1 MSARGRHSAPRPG
14 VVSSR
19 VSALAATLVLL
30 LLGTSALAA
39 PRPRQESARYDLDIL
54 GFNDGDP
61 YLLDGAAAVA
71 VLADNEAVVLRIA
84 SKDWMD
90 RSGEGRLVRV
100 TDVVA
105 RYPNRSPAE
114 LVAVYRVDLDA
125 DGVPEVLLVP
135 NNERIADGHRYAATI
150 LRVGTKGGYS
160 AQWSAGTLPGER
172 FRVVDIR
179 DLNADGRPEVL
190 LAGEAGRSGYYQ
202 FHQLIGRAAAGF
214 ERLDVRHVDSLH
226 YVDLDRDKRVE
237 VVLRERVGRR
247 GPAYQWTYV
256 DHLYAWTGEGF
267 VPADD
272 RFPRYHDEE
281 TLPTLIASLVDHF
294 DAKQAILE
302 EKLEAIESV
311 RASVLRHVKR
321 PSDFGR
327 RLVPALAA
335 LQKDRIDIARDQ
347 LEALERDYPY
357 DVQVLLGLA
366 QVHAS
371 LDDWEP
377 VLDQAIRALTV
388 KPRDRQAW
396 YWCGVAFSQLEER
409 SSAVASFRNLVRLT
423 GPKEEGLAFLRA
435 RRGEPG
441 MEGSLQRAIDEA
453 LRQP

>member
-1 MSARGRHSAPRPG
+1 MIASA
-14 VVSSR
+14 SR
-19 VSALAATLVLL
+19 LLAAATTLGV
-30 LLGTSALAA
+30 ALTLTAPPAEAA

-54 GFNDGDP
+54 GFNDGEP
-61 YLLDGAAAVA
+61 YRLDGAAAIA
-71 VLADNEAVVLRIA
+71 VLEDKEAVVLRFS

-90 RSGEGRLVRV
+90 RSGEGRLVRIA
-100 TDVVA
+100 DVVS
-105 RYPNRSPAE
+105 RYPSRSPAD

-125 DGVPEVLLVP
+125 DGAPEMLLVP
-135 NNERIADGHRYAATI
+135 RNDLIADGRRYAATI
-150 LRVGTKGGYS
+150 LRVGSKGGYTPE
-160 AQWSAGTLPGER
+160 WTAGTLPGER
-172 FRVVDIR
+172 FSVVDIR

-202 FHQLIGRAAAGF
+202 FHQLVGRTTDGF

-226 YVDLDRDKRVE
+226 YVDLDGDKRVE
-237 VVLRERVGRR
+237 IVLRERVGRR

-256 DHLYAWTGEGF
+256 DHLHAWTGAGF
-267 VPADD
+267 TTADQ

-302 EKLEAIESV
+302 EKIEAIEAV
-311 RASVLRHVKR
+311 RKGVLTHMRR
-321 PSDFGR
+321 PGDFGR
-327 RLVPALAA
+327 RVVRALAA
-335 LQKDRIDIARDQ
+335 LQKDRIDQARD
-347 LEALERDYPY
+347 LLDALQREYPY

-371 LDDWEP
+371 LDEWEP
-377 VLDQAIRALTV
+377 VLDYAIAALTV
-388 KPRDRQAW
+388 APRERKAW
-396 YWCGVAFSQLEER
+396 YWLGVAFSQLEER

-453 LRQP
+453 LQQP